1 MKCSLVVAG
10 FQQYYAA
17 YIISS
22 HSICDG
28 SHICVHYI
36 SSDGAAL
43 WCRRRLLQD
52 FLSASTCLQ
61 DQTNPHLEHLVTL
74 NDFPVGDVPYKTLF
88 VFVFCFC
95 FILFFLGGGGGCI
108 KEKTTTTT
116 TIKLWLKLFQRN
128 QSNICVIFKRTA
140 SFHSFRLIGTMSNTF
155 QIVFTSVVCVRVHNS
170 ADSIP
175 TL

>member
-95 FILFFLGGGGGCI
+95 FIYFFLGGGRLY
-108 KEKTTTTT
+108 KRKDNNNNNNKTLAE
-116 TIKLWLKLFQRN
+116 IISA
-128 QSNICVIFKRTA
+128 QSIQHLCN
-140 SFHSFRLIGTMSNTF
+140 L
-155 QIVFTSVVCVRVHNS
+155 
-170 ADSIP
+170 
-175 TL
+175 